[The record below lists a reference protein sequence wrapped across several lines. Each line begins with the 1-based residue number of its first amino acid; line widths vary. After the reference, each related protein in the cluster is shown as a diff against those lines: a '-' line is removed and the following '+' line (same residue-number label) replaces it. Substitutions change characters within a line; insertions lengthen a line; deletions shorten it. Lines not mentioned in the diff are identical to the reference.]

1 MGKREIGRET
11 HVFQSFCDNTVR
23 DVLHVPY
30 FKKKIIGRETYVFQ
44 SSCDNTVRDV
54 LRVPPACISCP
65 PPGSGMDGGREG
77 GRESRDGEWGGREVG
92 KNGERDHRSASS
104 AIFILYVCVYV
115 CTHTHIH
122 THTHTHTRC
131 YMPKLPSA
139 GTGKIYI

>member
-1 MGKREIGRET
+1 
-11 HVFQSFCDNTVR
+11 
-23 DVLHVPY
+23 
-30 FKKKIIGRETYVFQ
+30 
-44 SSCDNTVRDV
+44 
-54 LRVPPACISCP
+54 
-65 PPGSGMDGGREG
+65 MDGGREG